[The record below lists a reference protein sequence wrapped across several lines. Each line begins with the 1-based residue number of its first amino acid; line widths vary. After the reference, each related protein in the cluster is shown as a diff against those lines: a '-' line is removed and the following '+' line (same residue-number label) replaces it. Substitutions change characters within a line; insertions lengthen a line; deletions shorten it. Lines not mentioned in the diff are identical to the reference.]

1 MFNRTIY
8 STDFPS
14 FLRRA
19 VESVGMYVY
28 LAGGECVDFVPH
40 ILLKTLIGERTKA
53 PVRIAVTPT
62 RQKSLDNIL
71 NSIDDEL
78 AGGVYKSVLRVES
91 LPGIETYAKVAGK
104 NLAELLSEHGY
115 TEIQKVCV
123 YFKNTART
131 FMDVENK
138 ATIVFTSNGDTYK
151 GMHWLWSGLPVFLP
165 WFFVDSPITEEEKR
179 MLSTLLRSDE
189 NAWKD
194 FIETATN
201 LFDKDTLYKEYLEQ
215 ELRNYESKFLE
226 AEISQ
231 LEASIDKWREKIQE
245 TLAELSSRTK
255 EKEIAMAKLNAFVN
269 SKREE
274 GELLRYFSSHRNLK
288 LVGTE
293 YGHLRFEVSGYID
306 YFDEDAVSV
315 MIGNRESVL
324 YGYCSDDDIEIY
336 ESILNDIFVNRTIR
350 IKTMARYELKE
361 TLIQART
368 SNVYEFEGTPNPH
381 IHNYTC
387 LGDYVRVFAECIQ
400 RGDIIM
406 AIEQACASTC
416 SLNVMDHPVM
426 RAFITTLFKGYDKD
440 GVVTNNRCLELEG
453 SNELY
458 TIEELIKM
466 RKQEE
471 E

>member
-14 FLRRA
+14 FLRKS
-19 VESVGMYVY
+19 VESVGTYIYM
-28 LAGGECVDFVPH
+28 AGGECVDCVPH
-40 ILLKTLIGERTKA
+40 ILLKALIGERTKA
-53 PVRIAVTPT
+53 LVRIAVTST
-62 RQKSLDNIL
+62 RQKPLDNIL
-71 NSIDDEL
+71 RSINDEL
-78 AGGVYKSVLRVES
+78 AGGTYNSALHIES
-91 LPGIETYAKVAGK
+91 LSGIEAYAKTTGK
-104 NLAELLSEHGY
+104 NLVELLSEHGY

-123 YFKNTART
+123 YFKNTARA
-131 FMDVENK
+131 FMNIEDK
-138 ATIVFTSNGDTYK
+138 ATIVFTSNGNTYRE
-151 GMHWLWSGLPVFLP
+151 MHWLWSGLPVFLP

-194 FIETATN
+194 FVETATN

-215 ELRNYESKFLE
+215 ELRNYENKFLE

-231 LEASIDKWREKIQE
+231 LEATIDKWREKIQR
-245 TLAELSSRTK
+245 TLAELSSITK

-274 GELLRYFSSHRNLK
+274 GELLRYFSSHKNLK
-288 LVGTE
+288 LVGVE
-293 YGHLRFEVSGYID
+293 YGHLQFEVSGYID

-315 MIGNRESVL
+315 MIGNKESVL

>member
-14 FLRRA
+14 FLRKS
-19 VESVGMYVY
+19 VEDTGKYIY
-28 LAGGECVDFVPH
+28 IPGGEYVDYVPH
-40 ILLKTLIGERTKA
+40 ILLKTLIEKRTKA
-53 PVRIAVTPT
+53 SVRIAV
-62 RQKSLDNIL
+62 RARRGEFLNNIL
-71 NSIDDEL
+71 NSVDAEL
-78 AGGVYKSVLRVES
+78 ARGEYHSVLRIES
-91 LPGIETYAKVAGK
+91 LSGAESDARTAGK

-123 YFKNTART
+123 YFKNTARA
-131 FMDVENK
+131 FMNIEDK
-138 ATIVFTSNGDTYK
+138 ATIVLTSNGDTYRE
-151 GMHWLWSGLPVFLP
+151 MHWLWSGLPVFLP
-165 WFFVDSPITEEEKR
+165 WFFVDSPITEEEKQ

-293 YGHLRFEVSGYID
+293 YGHLQFEVSGYID

-315 MIGNRESVL
+315 MIGNKESVL

-336 ESILNDIFVNRTIR
+336 ENILNDIFVNRAIK

-361 TLIQART
+361 TLIQARP

-381 IHNYTC
+381 IHNYAC

-406 AIEQACASTC
+406 AIEQACASAC
-416 SLNVMDHPVM
+416 SLNVMDLPVM

-440 GVVTNNRCLELEG
+440 SVVTNNRCFELED

-471 E
+471 K

>member
-1 MFNRTIY
+1 MFNKTIY

-19 VESVGMYVY
+19 VESVGMCVY

-40 ILLKTLIGERTKA
+40 ILLKALIGERTKA
-53 PVRIAVTPT
+53 LVRIAVTSM
-62 RQKSLDNIL
+62 RWKSLDNIL
-71 NSIDDEL
+71 SSINDEL
-78 AGGVYKSVLRVES
+78 AGGTYNSVLRIES
-91 LPGIETYAKVAGK
+91 LPDIEDYARTVEK

-115 TEIQKVCV
+115 TEIPKVCA
-123 YFKNTART
+123 YFKNTARA
-131 FMDVENK
+131 FMDIENK
-138 ATIVFTSNGDTYK
+138 ATIVFTSNGDTFK

-165 WFFVDSPITEEEKR
+165 WFFVENPITEEEKQ

-194 FIETATN
+194 FIKTATS

-215 ELRNYESKFLE
+215 ELKNYESKFLE

-274 GELLRYFSSHRNLK
+274 GELLKYFASHKNLK
-288 LVGTE
+288 LVGTQ
-293 YGHLRFEVSGYID
+293 YGYLQFEVSGYID

-315 MIGNRESVL
+315 MIGNKESVL
-324 YGYCSDDDIEIY
+324 YNHCSDDDEEIY
-336 ESILNDIFVNRTIR
+336 KNILNDIFVNRTIR

-361 TLIQART
+361 TLVQARP

-381 IHNYTC
+381 IHNYAC

-406 AIEQACASTC
+406 AIEQACASAC
-416 SLNVMDHPVM
+416 SLNVMDLPVM
-426 RAFITTLFKGYDKD
+426 RAFMTTLFKGYDKD

-453 SNELY
+453 SSELY
-458 TIEELIKM
+458 TIEELIKV

-471 E
+471 K